1 MNKMNFFYAF
11 LLAITMLGGCTTTT
25 IPSESNQLNAASR
38 QANKEERARIHTE
51 LGAGYYS
58 RGQYEIA
65 LDELREALKTND
77 EYAPA
82 YDIMGLVYMA
92 LNEDKLAEK
101 NFLHA
106 IDLSPHDSD
115 IHNNYGWFL
124 CNRNHFNESIQQFD
138 TALSNPLYS
147 KPESALTNAGICSL
161 KANRPN
167 SAKTYFEAALKSSPD
182 QAQALS
188 GLAQI
193 DYQEGLFVE
202 AQTLIE
208 RLLEYNQPTAQ
219 ALWIGLRVA
228 RKLNDH
234 DTEASYRLLMRNR
247 FPDAPETQ
255 LLLQGKYD

>member
-1 MNKMNFFYAF
+1 M
-11 LLAITMLGGCTTTT
+11 LAVMALNGCTTTT
-25 IPSESNQLNAASR
+25 IPSSAAAPSPATKKANIEESI
-38 QANKEERARIHTE
+38 RIHTE

-92 LNEDKLAEK
+92 LNEDKRAEK

-106 IDLSPHDSD
+106 IDLSPNDSD

-124 CNRNHFNESIQQFD
+124 CNRNHFNQSIRQFD
-138 TALSNPLYS
+138 MALNNPLYS
-147 KPESALTNAGICSL
+147 KPESAQTNAGICSL
-161 KANRPN
+161 KAGKPN
-167 SAKTYFEAALKSSPD
+167 KAKTYFEAALKSSPD

-193 DYQEGLFVE
+193 EYDEGNLPE
-202 AQTLIE
+202 ARTLIE

-219 ALWIGLRVA
+219 AVWIGLRVA
-228 RKLNDH
+228 RKQNDH
-234 DTEASYRLLMRNR
+234 DTEASYNLLLRNR

-255 LLLQGKYD
+255 LLLQGKYN